1 MLKLLLS
8 NVRFSV
14 LFRHLEES
22 THWQEDGKWIV
33 SSIIRCLYWCCRKT
47 SNGVAFRLIAAK
59 RKMKIVILLIY
70 LLRYY
75 LVHMKFERRSFSKTA
90 TIFYFLIISMY
101 QIFEEILDFL
111 WMCLFIFQK
120 MIGSNKL
127 VYINNNISIQNICKR
142 CQIFKWRMLVSLSN
156 YLEVV
161 INANSQSSC
170 QLMIS
175 VLNKFEN
182 SNIPKMRNEFG
193 FFFVPSAII
202 P

>member
-1 MLKLLLS
+1 
-8 NVRFSV
+8 
-14 LFRHLEES
+14 
-22 THWQEDGKWIV
+22 
-33 SSIIRCLYWCCRKT
+33 
-47 SNGVAFRLIAAK
+47 
-59 RKMKIVILLIY
+59 MKIVILLIY

-90 TIFYFLIISMY
+90 TIFYFLSMC
-101 QIFEEILDFL
+101 QIFEEILYFL

-120 MIGSNKL
+120 KIASNEL
-127 VYINNNISIQNICKR
+127 YINNNISIQKICKR
-142 CQIFKWRMLVSLSN
+142 CQIFKWRMSVSLSN

-182 SNIPKMRNEFG
+182 SNIPKMRNKFG
-193 FFFVPSAII
+193 FFLCHVL
-202 P
+202 

>member
-1 MLKLLLS
+1 
-8 NVRFSV
+8 
-14 LFRHLEES
+14 
-22 THWQEDGKWIV
+22 
-33 SSIIRCLYWCCRKT
+33 
-47 SNGVAFRLIAAK
+47 
-59 RKMKIVILLIY
+59 MKIVILLIY

-90 TIFYFLIISMY
+90 TIFYFLSMC
-101 QIFEEILDFL
+101 QIFEEILYFL

-120 MIGSNKL
+120 KIGSNKL
-127 VYINNNISIQNICKR
+127 YINNNISIQKICKR

-182 SNIPKMRNEFG
+182 SNIPKCVINSS
-193 FFFVPSAII
+193 FFCAICRRSKSRL
-202 P
+202 